1 MSEWAY
7 NDRPD
12 GFRPLPDRFAE
23 PARGE
28 IEDEIWSW
36 VVRGQDDAG
45 DFLDYL
51 EDDDSRQGVTDEEL
65 TEAYEKALDVRRA
78 QQREWGEVRSNLT
91 VAFAELNRLGVLAR
105 EDFACCGTCAATEI
119 HDERDESRHWHGYL
133 WYHQQDTESLVA
145 STDGSVYL
153 GYGAYPPADF
163 DKAAYDA
170 LTEDE
175 KRSRYLADVEHMLD
189 DLVFPVLR
197 RHGMRVEWDRDQA
210 TRILLTG
217 ANWYAPLA
225 THADR

>member
-1 MSEWAY
+1 MNEWAY

-12 GFRPLPDRFAE
+12 GFRPLPDRIAE

-36 VVRGQDDAG
+36 IVRGQADAG
-45 DFLDYL
+45 EFLEYL
-51 EDDDSRQGVTDEEL
+51 EGDELREGVTDEEL
-65 TEAYEKALDVRRA
+65 TAAYEKALDVRRA
-78 QQREWGEVRSNLT
+78 QQREWGVVRSNLT
-91 VAFAELNRLGVLAR
+91 AAFAELNQLGVLAR
-105 EDFACCGTCAATEI
+105 EDFTCCGTCAATEI

-145 STDGSVYL
+145 SSDGSVYL
-153 GYGAYPPADF
+153 GYGAFQPADF

-170 LTEDE
+170 LS
-175 KRSRYLADVEHMLD
+175 KKKQRSRYEADVERMLD

-197 RHGMRVEWDRDQA
+197 RHGMHVEWDRDQA

-217 ANWYAPLA
+217 ANWYAPVA
-225 THADR
+225 